1 MPLIIS
7 SLSFFEMPFSTAHH
21 SSRNRISRHCTVYPF
36 GVCHEPI
43 LASET
48 HDHYLTLRR
57 SSPRPFIDAL
67 HTGLLS
73 LSVHRHNKPSTTLAT
88 HLTVNP
94 RPSKKSSRVQIPQTH
109 YLPPLPKLIARR
121 EIPTRKPTPSDRK
134 GPCRTRT
141 HARTLLTTV

>member
-73 LSVHRHNKPSTTLAT
+73 LSVHRHDKPSTTLAT
-88 HLTVNP
+88 YLTANAQPGLKIQPSSNTTNP
-94 RPSKKSSRVQIPQTH
+94 
-109 YLPPLPKLIARR
+109 LPPPNLSQDARSQLGNQLR
-121 EIPTRKPTPSDRK
+121 PIGRGYVED
-134 GPCRTRT
+134 
-141 HARTLLTTV
+141 ARTLLTTV